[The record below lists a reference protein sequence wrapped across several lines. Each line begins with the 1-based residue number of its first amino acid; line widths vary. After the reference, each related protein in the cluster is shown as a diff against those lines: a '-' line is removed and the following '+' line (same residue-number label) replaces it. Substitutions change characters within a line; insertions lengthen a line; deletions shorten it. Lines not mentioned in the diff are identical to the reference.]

1 MLCCCS
7 SVSHSQARTPTSPWV
22 DHRCHVTLRPQP
34 TTVTHRPNDRW
45 RAAAIR
51 ISRDSKTQISHT
63 FRRIARMLGRNP
75 PPHRCVKTHL
85 AATMSALV
93 PQLPMSSAFVGL
105 HPSRSTPH
113 LAGRFRSSDPSLPT
127 ELRDVTSLTA
137 TEAAA
142 HATHRL
148 RLSDRCSQ
156 LLFV

>member
-1 MLCCCS
+1 MFCCS

-22 DHRCHVTLRPQP
+22 DRRCHVTLRPQP
-34 TTVTHRPNDRW
+34 TTVTHRPNW

-51 ISRDSKTQISHT
+51 ISRDSKTQISRT
-63 FRRIARMLGRNP
+63 SRRIARMLERNP
-75 PPHRCVKTHL
+75 PPHRCVKTHR

-113 LAGRFRSSDPSLPT
+113 LAVRFQSSDPSLPT

-137 TEAAA
+137 TAATAAA

-156 LLFV
+156 RLSD